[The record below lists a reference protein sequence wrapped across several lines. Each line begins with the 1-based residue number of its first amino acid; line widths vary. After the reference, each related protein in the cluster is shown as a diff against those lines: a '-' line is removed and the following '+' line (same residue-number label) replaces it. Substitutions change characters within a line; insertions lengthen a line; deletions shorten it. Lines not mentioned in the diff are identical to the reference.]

1 MSDSGKSICLK
12 LEDKTGKAVSV
23 YAKKG
28 DTGLISGAKLR
39 TAKFEKKKAD
49 FGAYYTMSEYEVAA

>member
-12 LEDKTGKAVSV
+12 LEGKEISV